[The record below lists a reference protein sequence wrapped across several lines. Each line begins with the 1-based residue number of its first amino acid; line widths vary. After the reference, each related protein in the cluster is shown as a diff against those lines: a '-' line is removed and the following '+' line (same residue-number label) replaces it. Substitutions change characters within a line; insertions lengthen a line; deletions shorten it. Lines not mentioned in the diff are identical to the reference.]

1 MAGKEVD
8 PSAREEEGPIG
19 VYSKKEDVNSIG
31 CSTGYAHLS
40 LSYRSILT
48 MASCEKGIS
57 VNMSTSAYA
66 HAYVYLSTRKRFI
79 NEIPQEPYERPELGL
94 LRPVEV
100 AKCVIVKSFNQ
111 KSQPLEIEGEAYPS
125 KRLSKDLSLSSTRSD
140 LDYRSYFDPGAK
152 MDSFQPLF
160 RLSPIESYEQ

>member
-125 KRLSKDLSLSSTRSD
+125 KRLSKDLSQIFPFLRLDPISTT
-140 LDYRSYFDPGAK
+140 DPILREN
-152 MDSFQPLF
+152 SFFLEMKF
-160 RLSPIESYEQ
+160 TIY

>member
-1 MAGKEVD
+1 
-8 PSAREEEGPIG
+8 
-19 VYSKKEDVNSIG
+19 
-31 CSTGYAHLS
+31 
-40 LSYRSILT
+40 

-111 KSQPLEIEGEAYPS
+111 KSQPLEREGEAYPS
-125 KRLSKDLSLSSTRSD
+125 KRLSKDLSQIFPFLRLDPISTT
-140 LDYRSYFDPGAK
+140 DPILIPGRRWIVF
-152 MDSFQPLF
+152 SLCLGYPL
-160 RLSPIESYEQ
+160 